1 MHELR
6 ENNAQHE
13 DRTDRNPNLTLQ
25 RDEFKGAAKIELSGV
40 RIVFIGFPII
50 GRRWGSP
57 RQFN

>member
-13 DRTDRNPNLTLQ
+13 DRNPNLTLQ

>member
-13 DRTDRNPNLTLQ
+13 DRNPNLTLQ

-50 GRRWGSP
+50 GRRWGSL